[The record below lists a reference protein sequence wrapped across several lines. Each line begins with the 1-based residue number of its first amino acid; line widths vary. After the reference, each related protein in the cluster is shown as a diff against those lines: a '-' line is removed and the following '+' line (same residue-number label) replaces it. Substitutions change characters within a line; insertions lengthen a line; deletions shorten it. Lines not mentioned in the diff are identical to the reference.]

1 MLDRDGPELGAG
13 RSYEPNQV
21 FGRTSKSNKTSMTN
35 RPNKSFAPA
44 PRFRFRRRISIRL
57 PHQSPRSDSP
67 G

>member
-35 RPNKSFAPA
+35 PA
-44 PRFRFRRRISIRL
+44 KQIFRTRTALSV
-57 PHQSPRSDSP
+57 SPEDQHPSAASEP
-67 G
+67 